1 MAVDTSLLEH
11 WRRELAARKRARSAL
26 PERWRQDP
34 RPEMREVG
42 ELYVELLAAEQRMNV
57 IPMSLEDR

>member
-1 MAVDTSLLEH
+1 MTLDTRLLEH
-11 WRRELAARKRARSAL
+11 WRRELTARKRARSAL

-42 ELYVELLAAEQRMNV
+42 ELYVELIAAEERVNV
-57 IPMSLEDR
+57 IPMAFEDR